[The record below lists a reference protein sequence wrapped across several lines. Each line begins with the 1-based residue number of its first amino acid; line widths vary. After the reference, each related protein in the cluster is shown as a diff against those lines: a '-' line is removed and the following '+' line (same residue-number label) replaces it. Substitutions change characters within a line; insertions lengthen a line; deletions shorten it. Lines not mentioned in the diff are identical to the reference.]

1 MKIYISAI
9 LFAIALTVFGVP
21 NSRAEVYA
29 WTDENGVKH
38 FSDRPP
44 ANAQGAKPAFPAY
57 EYDEAADRQRTQT
70 DKKELQKV
78 VKNLEETHEKEQQ
91 EEQQEEKRRQE
102 EEEAN
107 QPPTMD
113 EKVAAERDKLLR
125 KIDELESYPLDYF
138 GSQRNK
144 ILTIGY
150 YRYRLEDLGK
160 DPEKY
165 FSEPTSFEGNVSHP
179 DDEPKYE

>member
-1 MKIYISAI
+1 MKIYITAI

-21 NSRAEVYA
+21 DSRAEVYT

-38 FSDRPP
+38 FSDQPP
-44 ANAQGAKPAFPAY
+44 ADAKGAKPAFSAY
-57 EYDEAADRQRTQT
+57 EYDEAADRKRTQT

-78 VKNLEETHEKEQQ
+78 VKNLEETYEKEQQ
-91 EEQQEEKRRQE
+91 EEKLRQE
-102 EEEAN
+102 EEEAS

-144 ILTIGY
+144 ILTLGY

-165 FSEPTSFEGNVSHP
+165 FSEPTKFEGNVSHP
-179 DDEPKYE
+179 DDEPQYE

>member
-1 MKIYISAI
+1 MKISIIAI
-9 LFAIALTVFGVP
+9 LLTITLTVFGIAD
-21 NSRAEVYA
+21 STAEVYT
-29 WTDENGVKH
+29 WTDENGVRH
-38 FSDRPP
+38 FSDQPP
-44 ANAQGAKPAFPAY
+44 PDARGAKPAFPAY

-78 VKNLEETHEKEQQ
+78 VKNIEEDYEKQ
-91 EEQQEEKRRQE
+91 QQEEKQRQE
-102 EEEAN
+102 EAAAN
-107 QPPTMD
+107 QPTSMED
-113 EKVAAERDKLLR
+113 KVAAERDRLLK

-165 FSEPTSFEGNVSHP
+165 FSEPTKFEGNVSHP
-179 DDEPKYE
+179 DDEPEYK

>member
-1 MKIYISAI
+1 MVSSISATSNRQMPKAPNQHS
-9 LFAIALTVFGVP
+9 LPMNTTKPLTRNEP
-21 NSRAEVYA
+21 
-29 WTDENGVKH
+29 
-38 FSDRPP
+38 RPI
-44 ANAQGAKPAFPAY
+44 
-57 EYDEAADRQRTQT
+57 
-70 DKKELQKV
+70 KKNCKV
-78 VKNLEETHEKEQQ
+78 VKNLEETYEKEQQ
-91 EEQQEEKRRQE
+91 EEKLRQE
-102 EEEAN
+102 EEETN

-144 ILTIGY
+144 IRTLGY

-165 FSEPTSFEGNVSHP
+165 FSEPTKFEDNVSHP

>member
-1 MKIYISAI
+1 MKILKTTI
-9 LFAIALTVFGVP
+9 LLTIVLTVFGVS
-21 NSRAEVYA
+21 NSTAEVYT
-29 WTDENGVKH
+29 WTDENGVRH

-44 ANAQGAKPAFPAY
+44 ADARGAKPAFPAY
-57 EYDEAADRQRTQT
+57 EYDEAADRKRTET
-70 DKKELQKV
+70 DEKELQKV
-78 VKNLEETHEKEQQ
+78 VKNIDENYERA
-91 EEQQEEKRRQE
+91 QQEEKQRQE

-107 QPPTMD
+107 KPPTME
-113 EKVAAERDKLLR
+113 EKVAAERDKLLQ
-125 KIDELESYPLDYF
+125 KIAELESYPLDYF

-165 FSEPTSFEGNVSHP
+165 FAEPTNFEGNVRHP
-179 DDEPKYE
+179 EDEPKYE

>member
-1 MKIYISAI
+1 MKIYITAI

-21 NSRAEVYA
+21 DSRAEVYT

-38 FSDRPP
+38 FSDQQP
-44 ANAQGAKPAFPAY
+44 ADAKGAKPAFSAY

-78 VKNLEETHEKEQQ
+78 VKNLEETYEKEQQ
-91 EEQQEEKRRQE
+91 EEKLRQE
-102 EEEAN
+102 KEETN

-144 ILTIGY
+144 IRTLGY

-165 FSEPTSFEGNVSHP
+165 FSEPTKFEGNVSHP